1 MYAQSVGPSLLS
13 CEITKA
19 QLSKAA
25 FSSLGHTQTRTCP
38 RLSGLCKK
46 PREEFPM
53 ALPGNHG
60 PLLGETNYKPKEW
73 MSDLV
78 RPAGLASLCPANEW
92 ILLSAAASRLPAG
105 QTLCSERRP
114 PITPARSDWPADQGL
129 SSPVWWSGWMSGS
142 KLAPVCERF
151 SCFVWI
157 SGHGSSAGG
166 LYRRDNNKY
175 IVYFFVFF

>member
-1 MYAQSVGPSLLS
+1 MYAQSVGPSHLS

-60 PLLGETNYKPKEW
+60 PLLGETNYKAKEW

-78 RPAGLASLCPANEW
+78 RPAGLASLCPANE
-92 ILLSAAASRLPAG
+92 
-105 QTLCSERRP
+105 
-114 PITPARSDWPADQGL
+114 
-129 SSPVWWSGWMSGS
+129 
-142 KLAPVCERF
+142 
-151 SCFVWI
+151 
-157 SGHGSSAGG
+157 
-166 LYRRDNNKY
+166 
-175 IVYFFVFF
+175 